1 VRVSKSPPRKITKED
16 AHLADSAKKK
26 AGGASALAKL
36 FGVTAA
42 AASEWGRVRP
52 IPRHLRPRI
61 EEYLGSARKTRT
73 DDEALTSRKVLE
85 IQELLLR
92 RMPELNG
99 LPSRYREQYEERV
112 KAIDLRVAANLDEIA
127 ANIEREL
134 ADVRAR
140 LIAEY
145 RAQRRAPS

>member
-1 VRVSKSPPRKITKED
+1 VREPKLPPRKITKED
-16 AHLADSAKKK
+16 AHLAESAKKK

-61 EEYLGSARKTRT
+61 EEYLGAAKTRT
-73 DDEALTSRKVLE
+73 DGEALAFSRKVLE
-85 IQELLLR
+85 IQEILLR
-92 RMPELNG
+92 RMPELDG
-99 LPSRYREQYEERV
+99 LPSRYREQYQERV
-112 KAIDLRVAANLDEIA
+112 KAIELRVAANLDEIA
-127 ANIEREL
+127 TNIEREL
-134 ADVRAR
+134 TDVRAR
-140 LIAEY
+140 LVAEH

>member
-1 VRVSKSPPRKITKED
+1 VRVPKSPPRKITKED
-16 AHLADSAKKK
+16 ARLAGSAKEK

-61 EEYLGSARKTRT
+61 EEYIGSAGKTRT
-73 DDEALTSRKVLE
+73 DDEALPSSRKMLE

-92 RMPELNG
+92 RMPELDG
-99 LPSRYREQYEERV
+99 LPSRYREQYQERV
-112 KAIDLRVAANLDEIA
+112 RAIELRVTANLDEIV
-127 ANIEREL
+127 ANVEREL

-145 RAQRRAPS
+145 RAER